1 MTTCIVQP
9 DALTSQHDA
18 MVFDGF
24 RRSFDDLLA
33 RATKPEERHLVASR
47 MKETLVQARIGLD
60 DLRAGLDAARK
71 RLTVEEG
78 ELETVRRRKRLA
90 EGISDAETVAIAVK
104 YEEMHTERVD
114 VVRRKVS
121 VQEAELALAEREVA
135 QMTAELKAV
144 VAGTDPRATAA
155 LDAAAREV
163 PDPAAET
170 SALRDEIDA
179 LGRARSRSDR
189 EADADRRLDE
199 LKRRMGK

>member
-1 MTTCIVQP
+1 
-9 DALTSQHDA
+9 

-47 MKETLVQARIGLD
+47 MKDTLVQARVGLD
-60 DLRAGLDAARK
+60 DLRAGLETTKK
-71 RLTVEEG
+71 RLVVEQG
-78 ELETVRRRKRLA
+78 ELETVQRRKKLA
-90 EGISDAETVAIAVK
+90 EGISDAETVGIAAK
-104 YEEMHTERVD
+104 YEAMHLERVD

-121 VQEAELALAEREVA
+121 AQEDELAIAERDVA

-144 VAGTDPRATAA
+144 VGGTDSRATSA

-179 LGRARSRSDR
+179 LGRTRNRNDR